1 MKNTRN
7 KESLPAKVGSGLKP
21 VSPIDSL
28 AHEIR
33 DPLTTIM
40 ASAELLERGVGSGA
54 RRRWLLDAILE
65 SSERI
70 AAALDEAQENKTTHR
85 IGEEATQDGTFPGHA
100 PAETTTRTS
109 SSQG

>member
-1 MKNTRN
+1 MENTRN

-70 AAALDEAQENKTTHR
+70 AAAKKRRKMAR
-85 IGEEATQDGTFPGHA
+85 FPSTRLRRQRPEPA
-100 PAETTTRTS
+100 PPKDNGGDNT
-109 SSQG
+109 